1 MRTISLRSAQNR
13 FDKQGDEVCFE
24 EFRAYRNVEN
34 SKKNVSILLRTKLNA
49 QYTMRVAPF
58 DVVGDLIYLS
68 KLQQQN
74 RDKNYVWVH
83 NGMEMESE
91 EMIYKYGVTH
101 NACLLVYEE
110 EEWKELCRGG

>member
-58 DVVGDLIYLS
+58 DVVGDNIFEQAAATEQRQELRLGPQRDGDGERGND
-68 KLQQQN
+68 LQVR
-74 RDKNYVWVH
+74 RDPQCLFARVR
-83 NGMEMESE
+83 GR
-91 EMIYKYGVTH
+91 GVERT
-101 NACLLVYEE
+101 L
-110 EEWKELCRGG
+110 